1 MYGFDSVPS
10 SLINDNPDPSSAKT
24 TRLGA
29 APCNL
34 DQSVGADGKATQAM
48 VVNPTANATEPT
60 RVLKMLRSHKAAKID
75 ARPITIFRVTA
86 VPNWFNTVKPVTQ
99 APAIQP
105 TMLATCSAPTRLPI
119 LSMSCSSA
127 FCS

>member
-29 APCNL
+29 APCNR
-34 DQSVGADGKATQAM
+34 DQSVCADGKATQAM
-48 VVNPTANATEPT
+48 AINASANAAGPT
-60 RVLKMLRSHKAAKID
+60 RVLSATRTHKAAKID

-86 VPNWFNTVKPVTQ
+86 VPNRFNKVKPT
-99 APAIQP
+99 
-105 TMLATCSAPTRLPI
+105 SD
-119 LSMSCSSA
+119 
-127 FCS
+127 

>member
-10 SLINDNPDPSSAKT
+10 SLINDTPDPSSAKT
-24 TRLGA
+24 TRPGA

-48 VVNPTANATEPT
+48 VINASANATEPT
-60 RVLKMLRSHKAAKID
+60 RVLKMLRSHKAAKTD
-75 ARPITIFRVTA
+75 ARPITIIRVTA
-86 VPNWFNTVKPVTQ
+86 VPNSCSKVKPASE

-105 TMLATCSAPTRLPI
+105 GMLATHST
-119 LSMSCSSA
+119 
-127 FCS
+127 

>member
-29 APCNL
+29 TPCNL
-34 DQSVGADGKATQAM
+34 DQSVSADGNATQTTAI
-48 VVNPTANATEPT
+48 NASANATEPT

-86 VPNWFNTVKPVTQ
+86 VPNWFNKVKPVKD
-99 APAIQP
+99 APA
-105 TMLATCSAPTRLPI
+105 
-119 LSMSCSSA
+119 
-127 FCS
+127 

>member
-1 MYGFDSVPS
+1 MYGFDSLPS
-10 SLINDNPDPSSAKT
+10 SLINDTPDPSSAKT

-48 VVNPTANATEPT
+48 VINASANATEPT

-75 ARPITIFRVTA
+75 ARPITIFRVTD
-86 VPNWFNTVKPVTQ
+86 VPNAFSKVKPIKIVAGKIKTKGTTTRNHTKR
-99 APAIQP
+99 PI
-105 TMLATCSAPTRLPI
+105 SADV
-119 LSMSCSSA
+119 SSGSA
-127 FCS
+127 

>member
-10 SLINDNPDPSSAKT
+10 SLIKDTPDPSSAKT

-48 VVNPTANATEPT
+48 TIDASANATEPT
-60 RVLKMLRSHKAAKID
+60 RFLKMLRSHRPAKID

-86 VPNWFNTVKPVTQ
+86 VPNWFNKVKPVSD

-105 TMLATCSAPTRLPI
+105 RMLATCRAPTRHPI
-119 LSMSCSSA
+119 LWMSR
-127 FCS
+127 

>member
-10 SLINDNPDPSSAKT
+10 SLINDTPDPSSAKT

-48 VVNPTANATEPT
+48 VINASANATEPM
-60 RVLKMLRSHKAAKID
+60 RVLKMLRSHKAAKMD

-86 VPNWFNTVKPVTQ
+86 VPNSFSKVKPVRE

-105 TMLATCSAPTRLPI
+105 RMLATCSAPTRLPI
-119 LSMSCSSA
+119 VRMSC
-127 FCS
+127 